1 MLACSPKEAAM
12 PDTNHPS
19 LYERDFYAWTREQA
33 ARLRDLQGVDAIEA
47 ATIAEEIEDLG
58 RERRDA
64 VESNLER
71 FLEHLIK
78 LAASPTDAPR
88 GTWRR
93 EARAFAKHARR
104 KFSPGMRQ
112 HLDLTA
118 AWSDAVAM
126 ARDELSD
133 YGETLREPRSGCPL
147 ALDEVLDADLDL
159 DQAVTRVAAVFGP
172 DAPGS

>member
-1 MLACSPKEAAM
+1 M
-12 PDTNHPS
+12 PDTTHPS
-19 LYERDFYAWTREQA
+19 LYERDFYSWTREQA
-33 ARLRDLQGVDAIEA
+33 ARLRHLRGVDAIDTEI
-47 ATIAEEIEDLG
+47 IAEEIEDLG

-64 VESNLER
+64 GESNMER

-78 LAASPTDAPR
+78 LAVSPGEAPR

-112 HLDLTA
+112 HLDLHT
-118 AWSDAVAM
+118 AWSDAVEM

-133 YGETLREPRSGCPL
+133 YGETLPQPQSACPL
-147 ALDEVLDADLDL
+147 SLDEILDAKLDL
-159 DQAVTRVAAVFGP
+159 DRAIPRVAGVFGLA
-172 DAPGS
+172 APSP